1 LPCSVFFRTA
11 KVRTQSETGK
21 FLKKKIIG
29 KPVNRAFF
37 SAFNDR
43 YLPQFQLK
51 AEFSSQMKDF
61 SYITNSHPAFIE
73 SLYQEFLKNPSGVD
87 PDLRKFFEGFDFAV
101 ANGSAVAVN
110 GQPVA
115 GTTAID
121 WMKEVRVYRL
131 ILGYRNKGHLLA
143 KTNPIRTRKDRG
155 ANLEL
160 SFFGLSDADLDT
172 VYQAGN
178 LIGLGATSLRNILS
192 HLQQS
197 YAGHVGIEFKYISD
211 QKKIDW
217 LTTEM
222 EQRFTNPVTIEKQ
235 KRILE
240 KLNEGVIFEKF
251 LHTKYIGQKR
261 FSLEGGETT
270 IAALDAIINVS
281 ANNDVQ
287 EVVIGMAHRGR
298 LNILANIMGKTYEQI
313 FSEFEGTA
321 AIDQTMG
328 SGDVKYHMGYGSEVQ
343 TVDHKAIH
351 LKLMPN
357 PSHLEA
363 VDPVVVGFARAKAD
377 VLYESDF
384 DKLLPILIHGDA
396 SVAGQGIVYEVLQ
409 MSNLRGYYTGG
420 TIHFVINNQIG
431 FTTDFDDARSAD
443 YCTSAA
449 AMIQAPVL
457 HVNGDDA
464 EAVVKCAEIATRYRQ
479 EFNSDIFIDMVCYLR
494 HGHNEGDD
502 PKYTQP
508 QLYALID
515 KHQNP
520 REIYTQFLIENGE
533 ADAQQLAKD
542 MEKKFWGDLQ
552 ERLDEVKQHPLPYK
566 YQQPELVWKSL
577 RKATEEDFDQSPVTA
592 IKEEEIR
599 RVFDSLMKWP
609 EDFKPL
615 KKVEKLLQDK
625 IKLLQTEQKIDWATA
640 ELMAYGSLLVD
651 GKLVRMSGQDVKRG
665 TFSHRHAV
673 LRDEN
678 TNLEYNR
685 LNHFQ
690 EKQEKF
696 RIYNSLLSEYGV
708 LGFEYGYAMANPNA
722 LVIWEAQFGDFCNG
736 AQTMI
741 DQFIAAGEQKWQ
753 RQNGVV
759 MLLPHGYEGQGPEHS
774 SARMERF
781 LQMCAELNLVVTNIT
796 SAANLFHVFRR
807 QLTWHFRKPLINFS
821 PKANLRNPGTYSHIS
836 EFASSGFKEVI
847 DDNFV
852 TAAAQV
858 KKVLLCSGKLYFEL
872 AEKQQKENRT
882 DIAIVRLEQ
891 LYPLPAKQLDALY
904 KKYNKA
910 TWFWVQEEPLN
921 MGAAGF
927 LQMNLKS
934 INFGVI
940 SRNASAATATGYA
953 KVHAQEQAEII
964 DTAFGI

>member
-1 LPCSVFFRTA
+1 
-11 KVRTQSETGK
+11 
-21 FLKKKIIG
+21 
-29 KPVNRAFF
+29 
-37 SAFNDR
+37 
-43 YLPQFQLK
+43 
-51 AEFSSQMKDF
+51 MKDF
-61 SYITNSHPAFIE
+61 SYITNSHPAYIE
-73 SLYQEFLKNPSGVD
+73 SLYQEFVQNPESVD
-87 PDLRKFFEGFDFAV
+87 PDLKKFFEGFDFAISNASGTV
-101 ANGSAVAVN
+101 VSNN
-110 GQPVA
+110 GQI
-115 GTTAID
+115 TATAAEHID
-121 WMKEVRVYRL
+121 WMKEIKVYRL
-131 ILGYRNKGHLLA
+131 ILGYRNKGHLIA
-143 KTNPIRTRKDRG
+143 KTNPIRQRKDRG
-155 ANLEL
+155 ANLDL
-160 SFFGLSDADLDT
+160 SFFGLSESDLNT
-172 VYQAGN
+172 TYQAGN
-178 LIGLGATSLRNILS
+178 LIGLGTTTLKNILQ
-192 HLQQS
+192 HLNNC
-197 YAGHVGIEFKYISD
+197 YASNVGIEFKYISD

-217 LTTEM
+217 LTREM
-222 EQRFTNPVTIEKQ
+222 EQQFVQPLSLDKK
-235 KRILE
+235 KRVLE
-240 KLNEGVIFEKF
+240 KLNQGVMFEKF

-270 IAALDAIINVS
+270 IAALDAIINVA
-281 ANNDVQ
+281 ANHEVQ

-298 LNILANIMGKTYEQI
+298 LNVLANIMGKTYEQI

-321 AIDQTMG
+321 VMDQTMG
-328 SGDVKYHMGYGSEVQ
+328 SGDVKYHMGYGSEIQ
-343 TVDHKAIH
+343 TSDQKTVH

-377 VLYESDF
+377 VLYNSDF
-384 DKLLPILIHGDA
+384 DKILPILIHGDA

-420 TIHFVINNQIG
+420 TIHYVINNQIG

-443 YCTSAA
+443 YCTSIAS
-449 AMIQAPVL
+449 MVQAPVL

-464 EAVVKCAEIATRYRQ
+464 ESVVKCAEIATRYRQ
-479 EFNSDIFIDMVCYLR
+479 EFNSDIFIDMVCYR
-494 HGHNEGDD
+494 KHGHNEGDD

-520 REIYTQFLIENGE
+520 REIYTQYLIQNGE
-533 ADAQQLAKD
+533 PDAQQLAKE
-542 MEKKFWGDLQ
+542 MEKKFWTDLQ
-552 ERLDEVKQHPLPYK
+552 ERLDEVKQNPLPYK
-566 YQQPELVWKSL
+566 YQTPELVWKSM

-592 IKEEEIR
+592 VPQEQIQEMFRK
-599 RVFDSLMKWP
+599 LMSWP
-609 EDFKPL
+609 AEFKPL

-625 IKLLQTEQKIDWATA
+625 TKLLETEQKIDWATA
-640 ELMAYGSLLVD
+640 ELLAYGSILME
-651 GKLVRMSGQDVKRG
+651 GNIVRMSGQDVQRG
-665 TFSHRHAV
+665 TFSHRHAI

-678 TNLEYNR
+678 TNKGYNR
-685 LNHFQ
+685 LNHFTENQ
-690 EKQEKF
+690 ESF

-774 SARMERF
+774 SARLERF
-781 LQMCAELNLVVTNIT
+781 LQMCAELNMVITNIT
-796 SAANLFHVFRR
+796 TASNLFHALRR
-807 QLTWHFRKPLINFS
+807 QLAWNFRKPMINFS
-821 PKANLRNPGTYSHIS
+821 PKANLRNPATYSSITELS
-836 EFASSGFKEVI
+836 EGGFKEVI
-847 DDNFV
+847 DDVFV
-852 TAAAQV
+852 ENPTEV
-858 KKVLLCSGKLYFEL
+858 KKVLLCTGKLFFEMSD
-872 AEKQQKENRT
+872 KQQKENRK

-891 LYPLPAKQLDALY
+891 LYPLPQKQLEALH

-921 MGAAGF
+921 MGAASF
-927 LQMNLKS
+927 LQMNLKN

-953 KVHAQEQAEII
+953 KVHAAEQAEII
-964 DTAFGI
+964 NTAFDI